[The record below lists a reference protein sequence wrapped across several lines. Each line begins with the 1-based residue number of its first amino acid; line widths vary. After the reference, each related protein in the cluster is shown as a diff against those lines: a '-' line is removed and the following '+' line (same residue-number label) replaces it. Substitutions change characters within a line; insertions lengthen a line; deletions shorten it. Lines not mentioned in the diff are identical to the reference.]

1 MGYRVLLF
9 LLYSLAHRIDR
20 MQSAI
25 IPLSVNLD
33 KVMEKL
39 NGTSKDKKI
48 RRKDMENIF
57 DDIVQGQ
64 SGNKNI
70 VSLFIPVNS
79 DSSFYS

>member
-1 MGYRVLLF
+1 MSF
-9 LLYSLAHRIDR
+9 YSLARRIDR

-39 NGTSKDKKI
+39 NGTSKDKKV

-57 DDIVQGQ
+57 DDIVQGE
-64 SGNKNI
+64 SGNET
-70 VSLFIPVNS
+70 LFRI
-79 DSSFYS
+79 